1 MELSRRRSHW
11 SAKVTQK
18 ELRIFEAGDEKLGLC
33 LGGGAMTINSE
44 TKDLTSW
51 SKMYW
56 VVVSNIFYFHP
67 YLGKMSILTNIF
79 QRGWNHQLVWHLFVY
94 HYFFWSIYCSI
105 YLLRHVIFFDL
116 FDTFNILGGIQPL
129 RVVTTTNKF
138 QLFNFHLEIWGN
150 DLIWRTHICVPQ
162 PPPTLDP
169 TNGQSLVDLDFLG
182 LPIMFSSGIAASLC
196 QQIRIEI
203 KFTR

>member
-1 MELSRRRSHW
+1 
-11 SAKVTQK
+11 
-18 ELRIFEAGDEKLGLC
+18 
-33 LGGGAMTINSE
+33 
-44 TKDLTSW
+44 
-51 SKMYW
+51 
-56 VVVSNIFYFHP
+56 
-67 YLGKMSILTNIF
+67 MSILTNIF

-203 KFTR
+203 KFTQIDPPTMKKSWEYIYIHIYSSHVDSTYIIHPHVYSFFFKTSQKE